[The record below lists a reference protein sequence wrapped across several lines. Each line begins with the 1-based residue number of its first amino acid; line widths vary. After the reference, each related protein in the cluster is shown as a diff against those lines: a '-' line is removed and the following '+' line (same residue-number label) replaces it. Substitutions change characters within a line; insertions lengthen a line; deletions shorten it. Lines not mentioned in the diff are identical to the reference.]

1 MNWLVFSYSLPA
13 KSGSGRRVAVWRRLR
28 VVGAVTPASSVYVL
42 PDRPECLEALQW
54 LSQEI
59 QQAQGE
65 ALVMRVEKFET
76 LTDQAVIEFFRAAR
90 REEYQEIATQAA
102 LLETAAAAAPPQER
116 ERLMEQ
122 LGKLRRRYTDLQR
135 IDYFGAPEATSL
147 AVRLA
152 HLEQALTPFAP
163 NQSSIAAAQ
172 IAEYRGRRWVTRPH
186 PHIDRLACIWLI
198 RRFVDAAAVIR
209 YAVEPEPGE
218 VAFDMDRG
226 QFTHQGRLCT
236 FETMLAAFGFD
247 DPALRL
253 IAEIVHEIDLRDGM
267 YIRPETAGIDVIL
280 NGWERDGLAD
290 ADLETHG
297 MALFSGLYAAR
308 QLPISQKGE

>member
-13 KSGSGRRVAVWRRLR
+13 KSGRRVAVWRRLR
-28 VVGAVTPASSVYVL
+28 VVGAVAPASSVYVL

-59 QQAQGE
+59 RQAQGE

-76 LTDQAVIEFFRAAR
+76 LTDEAVIELFRSAR

-102 LLETAAAAAPPQER
+102 LLETAAAAAQPQER
-116 ERLMEQ
+116 EQLMER
-122 LGKLRRRYTDLQR
+122 LGKLRRRYTDVQR
-135 IDYFGAPEATSL
+135 IDYFGATEATSL

-152 HLEQALTPFAP
+152 HLEQALMPFAP
-163 NQSSIAAAQ
+163 RQSSIATVQ
-172 IAEYRGRRWVTRPH
+172 IAEYRGRHWVTRPH
-186 PHIDRLACIWLI
+186 PHVDRLACIWLI
-198 RRFVDAAAVIR
+198 RRFIDASAAIR
-209 YAVEPEPGE
+209 YSVESESGE
-218 VAFDMDRG
+218 IAFDMERG
-226 QFTHQGRLCT
+226 QFTHQGRVCT

-253 IAEIVHEIDLRDGM
+253 IADIVHEIDLQDGM
-267 YIRPETAGIDVIL
+267 YIGPETAGIDAIL
-280 NGWERDGLAD
+280 SGWERAGLAD

-297 MALFSGLYAAR
+297 TALFSGLYAAR
-308 QLPISQKGE
+308 ELHISQEGESL